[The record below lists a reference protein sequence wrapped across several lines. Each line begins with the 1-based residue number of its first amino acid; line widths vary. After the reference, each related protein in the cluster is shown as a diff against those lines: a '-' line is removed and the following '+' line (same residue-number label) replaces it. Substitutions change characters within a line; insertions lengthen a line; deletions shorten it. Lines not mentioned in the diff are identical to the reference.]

1 MRPWSDRTRLVVFL
15 AFAIAVTIL
24 GAAMLSIAQGRRV
37 AAEET
42 VKMGWRDSVAGVVF
56 GFEREFSR
64 FRGELAADARHP
76 EDATLEDLQLRYEL
90 LVSRIQLLET
100 TANLDVLR
108 GAPQYSTLME
118 RLGAIRARGD
128 VLFAGPA
135 PKTAGLVALLRLVD
149 EATPGVQD
157 FSRTASSAIGEVLE
171 DQFDVL
177 QQQAV
182 AIVVLTLLQ
191 LVVLG
196 AAAWLAFQ
204 HIRKQEATR
213 ASLEALAAQL
223 QEAKHAADAAN
234 RTKSQFLANMSHELR
249 TPFQGV
255 IGMLQLLDQA
265 SPTPRQK
272 DLIGTAR
279 DSANH
284 LLALLNDVLDLS
296 AIEEGRVVLE
306 RRTLDLHRSCREVH
320 DLMRGQ
326 AAHRGLH
333 LQTHIAPDVPQWVE
347 GDVTRIKQVL
357 FNLLSNA
364 IKFTPAGRVTLDV
377 SRGTGGTVRFAVTD
391 TGIGMDEA
399 TLGRLFR
406 RFEMGDESLSRRF
419 GGAGLGLEIS
429 RNLARLMGGDI
440 LVTSRPGHGSRFKF
454 SAALPACEAPEP
466 AVVSAPAPLAGRP
479 LRLLVADDH
488 PVNRKYLGLVLENMG
503 HTVALCEDGAQ
514 ALAQIR
520 EETFDAALMDVHM
533 PVMDG
538 PAVTAAVRALGGSR
552 RDLPILLIT
561 ADVMS
566 STRDRAERSGVTAY
580 LQKPVQAAQLAAA
593 LRAAVART
601 ASGGEVSA
609 VARGEALSSRFG
621 QLAAELPIHRLDGLV
636 SMFFRDESGTISGL
650 QAMLA
655 SGDREGVGAMAHK
668 LKGSAHLL
676 GFRELAAVAEEI
688 EQAVVDQAR
697 TADWDVLQA
706 RLAQALGDTRAAAMP
721 RAH

>member
-1 MRPWSDRTRLVVFL
+1 MRPWTDRTRLIVFV
-15 AFAIAVTIL
+15 AFAIGVTIL

-37 AAEET
+37 AAEEA

-56 GFEREFSR
+56 GFEREFAR

-76 EDATLEDLQLRYEL
+76 EDAALDDLQLRYEL
-90 LVSRIQLLET
+90 LVSRIQLLEST
-100 TANLDVLR
+100 SHLDVLR
-108 GAPQYSTLME
+108 STPQYAALME
-118 RLGAIRARGD
+118 RLHAINARGD
-128 VLFAGPA
+128 ILFADPA
-135 PKTAGLVALLRLVD
+135 PKAAGLVALLRQVD

-157 FSRTASSAIGEVLE
+157 FTRTASAAIGEVLQG
-171 DQFDVL
+171 QFDVM

-191 LVVLG
+191 LVVL
-196 AAAWLAFQ
+196 AAAAGLVLQ

-255 IGMLQLLDQA
+255 IGMLQLLDQS

-284 LLALLNDVLDLS
+284 LLVLLNDVLDLS
-296 AIEEGRVVLE
+296 AVEEGRVALE
-306 RRTLDLHRSCREVH
+306 HRTLDLHRSCRDVH

-326 AAHRGLH
+326 AARRGLRLH
-333 LQTHIAPDVPQWVE
+333 TQIASDVPRWVE

-357 FNLLSNA
+357 FNLLGNA
-364 IKFTPAGRVTLDV
+364 IKFTPAGEVTLEV
-377 SRGTGGTVRFAVTD
+377 GKGAGGTVLFAVTD

-399 TLGRLFR
+399 TQGRLFR
-406 RFEMGDESLSRRF
+406 RFEMGDVSLSRRF

-429 RNLARLMGGDI
+429 RSLARLMGGDI
-440 LVTSRPGHGSRFKF
+440 VATSRPEHGSRFEF
-454 SAALPACEAPEP
+454 SAVLPACDAPEP
-466 AVVSAPAPLAGRP
+466 TIDSAPAPLTQQP

-503 HTVALCEDGAQ
+503 HAVVLCEDGAQ

-520 EETFDAALMDVHM
+520 GGAFDAALMDVHM

-538 PAVTAAVRALGGSR
+538 PAVTAAVRAMDGAR
-552 RDLPILLIT
+552 RALPILLIT
-561 ADVMS
+561 ADVMG
-566 STRDRAERSGVTAY
+566 STRDRAGRSGVTAY

-593 LRAAVART
+593 LQAAVTRT
-601 ASGGEVSA
+601 AAADEPAAAAGGETSSSRA
-609 VARGEALSSRFG
+609 GQRARG
-621 QLAAELPIHRLDGLV
+621 LPPHRLEALV
-636 SMFFRDESGTISGL
+636 SMFFQDESGTISGL

-655 SGDREGVGAMAHK
+655 AGDRQGASAMAHK
-668 LKGSAHLL
+668 LKGPAHLL
-676 GFRELAAVAEEI
+676 GFRPLAALAEEI
-688 EQAVVDQAR
+688 EHAGRDVPQ
-697 TADWDVLQA
+697 ADWAGLPA
-706 RLAQALGDTRAAAMP
+706 RLAQAIGEARASALLAQ
-721 RAH
+721 H

>member
-1 MRPWSDRTRLVVFL
+1 MRPWTDRTRLIVFV

-37 AAEET
+37 AAEEA

-76 EDATLEDLQLRYEL
+76 EDAALDDLQLRYEL
-90 LVSRIQLLET
+90 LVSRIRLLES
-100 TANLDVLR
+100 TAHLDVLR
-108 GAPQYSTLME
+108 GTPQYAALME
-118 RLGAIRARGD
+118 RLHAINARGD
-128 VLFAGPA
+128 IVFADPA
-135 PKTAGLVALLRLVD
+135 PKAAGLVALLRQVD

-157 FSRTASSAIGEVLE
+157 FTRTASAAIGEVLQG
-171 DQFDVL
+171 QFDVM

-191 LVVLG
+191 LVVL
-196 AAAWLAFQ
+196 AAAAGLALQ

-255 IGMLQLLDQA
+255 IGMLQLLDQS

-284 LLALLNDVLDLS
+284 LLVLLNDVLDLS
-296 AIEEGRVVLE
+296 AVEEGRVALE
-306 RRTLDLHRSCREVH
+306 HRTLDLHRSCRDVH

-326 AAHRGLH
+326 AARRGLRMH
-333 LQTHIAPDVPQWVE
+333 TQIAPDVPHWVE

-357 FNLLSNA
+357 FNLLGNA
-364 IKFTPAGRVTLDV
+364 IKFTPAGEVTLEV
-377 SRGTGGTVRFAVTD
+377 GKGAGGTVLFAVTD

-399 TLGRLFR
+399 TQGRLFR
-406 RFEMGDESLSRRF
+406 RFEMADVSLSRRF

-429 RNLARLMGGDI
+429 RSLARLMGGDI
-440 LVTSRPGHGSRFKF
+440 VATSQPGHGSRFEF
-454 SAALPACEAPEP
+454 SAVLPACDAPEP
-466 AVVSAPAPLAGRP
+466 TIASAPAPLQQP

-503 HTVALCEDGAQ
+503 HAVVLCEDGAQ

-520 EETFDAALMDVHM
+520 AGAFDAALMDVHM

-538 PAVTAAVRALGGSR
+538 PAVTAAVRALDGAR
-552 RDLPILLIT
+552 RALPILLIT
-561 ADVMS
+561 ADVMV
-566 STRDRAERSGVTAY
+566 STRDRAGRSGVTAF

-593 LRAAVART
+593 LQAAVTRT
-601 ASGGEVSA
+601 VPVGEPA
-609 VARGEALSSRFG
+609 AAAGEPLPSHAG
-621 QLAAELPIHRLDGLV
+621 QRAKGLPPHRLEALV
-636 SMFFRDESGTISGL
+636 SMFFQDESGTISGL

-655 SGDREGVGAMAHK
+655 AGDGQGASAMAHK
-668 LKGSAHLL
+668 LKGPAHLL
-676 GFRELAAVAEEI
+676 GFRPLAALAEEI
-688 EQAVVDQAR
+688 EQAGRDLPQ
-697 TADWDVLQA
+697 ADWVGMQA
-706 RLAQALGDTRAAAMP
+706 RLAQAITEARASVLLAQ
-721 RAH
+721 H